1 MTSKARLI
9 IGYIILGMGLVGF
22 IIAAVVGSFYTGS
35 IALLISLILWL
46 IVLNVGAIDGMC
58 GVIGS
63 ILIFFG
69 VIISVAVFLSVGVH
83 LNIFGSQEINLEG
96 VFKSLLLLFLFILA
110 GFVFVFFNNLEK
122 KVEALK
128 RELDKL
134 NIQ

>member
-1 MTSKARLI
+1 MTSKTRLI

-22 IIAAVVGSFYTGS
+22 IIAAAVGSFYTGS
-35 IALLISLILWL
+35 IALLISLILWF

-63 ILIFFG
+63 VLIFFG
-69 VIISVAVFLSVGVH
+69 VIISVAVFLSVGVN

-128 RELDKL
+128 RDLDKL

>member
-1 MTSKARLI
+1 
-9 IGYIILGMGLVGF
+9 MGLVVL

-35 IALLISLILWL
+35 IALLISFILWF

-63 ILIFFG
+63 VLIFFG
-69 VIISVAVFLSVGVH
+69 VIISVAVFLSVGVN

-128 RELDKL
+128 REIDKL